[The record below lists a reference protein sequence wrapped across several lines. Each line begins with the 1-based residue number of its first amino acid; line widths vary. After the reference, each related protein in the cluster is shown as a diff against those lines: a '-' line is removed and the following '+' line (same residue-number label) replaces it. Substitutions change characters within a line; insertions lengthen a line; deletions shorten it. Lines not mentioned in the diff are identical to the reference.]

1 MIKTANEQGITVKQL
16 GDRFIDEYFKDAKG
30 LNIRPASVHPR
41 ATEHIK
47 EIIDLISTLIEKGHA
62 YIAENGDVYYSA
74 ESFKGY
80 GKLSGQVIEDLEL
93 GSGFEARKEKRL
105 DATDVKRHPADFA
118 LWKAKK
124 EGEPFWSSP
133 FSEGRPGWHIEC
145 SAMSM
150 KYLGETIDIHA
161 GGQDLQFPHH
171 ENEIAQSEGA
181 TGKPFANYWM
191 HNGYIN
197 VDNRKMSKSLGN
209 FFTVREIAE
218 QVDLI
223 AVRLFMLSAQYR
235 NPINYSYDLITQAK
249 SALDRIYNC
258 RESIKDKAA
267 ADKTE
272 TNEFES
278 FKQRFIDAMDDDLN
292 TADAISVIFELI
304 RFSNASTDTES
315 SSAFAKA
322 LYDTLFELCDTVL
335 GVHIERKKDD
345 MAADDVA
352 EIEKL
357 IAERT
362 VAKKAKDFATA
373 DAIRA
378 KLLDMGIVIED
389 TREGVK
395 WKKA

>member
-62 YIAENGDVYYSA
+62 YVAENGDVYYSA

-124 EGEPFWSSP
+124 EGEPFWASP

-181 TGKPFANYWM
+181 TGKPFANYWT

-258 RESIKDKAA
+258 RESIKDKAE
-267 ADKTE
+267 ADQSNTS
-272 TNEFES
+272 EFES

-292 TADAISVIFELI
+292 TADAVGVIFDFVKELNT
-304 RFSNASTDTES
+304 RFVAGNDT
-315 SSAFAKA
+315 K
-322 LYDTLFELCDTVL
+322 
-335 GVHIERKKDD
+335 G
-345 MAADDVA
+345 AA
-352 EIEKL
+352 EGY
-357 IAERT
+357 
-362 VAKKAKDFATA
+362 
-373 DAIRA
+373 
-378 KLLDMGIVIED
+378 KLLNELLDVMGLLRTEENEIPEEIIKMAEERAAARSQKNWALAD
-389 TREGVK
+389 SLRDQIKAMGYELKDSADGVK
-395 WKKA
+395 ITKI

>member
-1 MIKTANEQGITVKQL
+1 M
-16 GDRFIDEYFKDAKG
+16 
-30 LNIRPASVHPR
+30 
-41 ATEHIK
+41 
-47 EIIDLISTLIEKGHA
+47 
-62 YIAENGDVYYSA
+62 
-74 ESFKGY
+74 
-80 GKLSGQVIEDLEL
+80 IEDLEL

-292 TADAISVIFELI
+292 TADAVGVIFDFVKELNT
-304 RFSNASTDTES
+304 RFVAGNDTE
-315 SSAFAKA
+315 
-322 LYDTLFELCDTVL
+322 
-335 GVHIERKKDD
+335 G
-345 MAADDVA
+345 AA
-352 EIEKL
+352 EGY
-357 IAERT
+357 
-362 VAKKAKDFATA
+362 
-373 DAIRA
+373 
-378 KLLDMGIVIED
+378 KLLNELLDVMGLLRTEENEIPEEVIKMAEERSAARAQKNWALAD
-389 TREGVK
+389 SLRDQIKAMGYELKDSADGVK
-395 WKKA
+395 ISKI